1 MTSATPNTSRFFV
14 AFLPPPTFQEQVKDI
29 QQYFAE
35 RYQSRGAQKSPPHIT
50 LQSPFE
56 WEVAALPLLTTSLEE
71 FANYY
76 SSIPIRLSG
85 FAAFAPRVI
94 YINVVKTPELM
105 ALQAHLS
112 AYLAEELAIID
123 PASQERSFT
132 PHITV
137 AFRDLTRQNFKAA
150 WPEFQFRPL
159 QFEFTAADLTLLIH
173 DEQRWNVN
181 RHFPLNIEPMTN

>member
-1 MTSATPNTSRFFV
+1 MTSAAPSTSRFFV
-14 AFLPPPTFQEQVKDI
+14 AFLPPSAFQEQVKDI

-35 RYQSRGAQKSPPHIT
+35 RYQSRAAQKSPPHIT
-50 LQSPFE
+50 LQS
-56 WEVAALPLLTTSLEE
+56 
-71 FANYY
+71 
-76 SSIPIRLSG
+76 
-85 FAAFAPRVI
+85 
-94 YINVVKTPELM
+94 
-105 ALQAHLS
+105 HLS

-173 DEQRWNVN
+173 NEQRWNVN
-181 RHFPLNIEPMTN
+181 RHFPLTIESMNN